1 MSAIAVPARRPVL
14 ADALTPHRT
23 RVQDAGLV
31 LAGAGVVALLAQ
43 ATIPLPLVPITGQT
57 LGVILVGAALGSRR
71 GAAALLTYLLVGLAG
86 APVFAEFSGGPASV
100 LTPSFGFILGFVPAA
115 FVAGWFAERA
125 WDRRPLLAM
134 VGFVA
139 ASAVPFLVGVPY
151 LAMIVNAVTSSMR
164 MLVPT
169 ARSACLVAPHA
180 SDRSRVRTS
189 ETRKIPSGKPTKSPT
204 TGMTKPMTS
213 AHTTPMSSVEVRTP
227 ASRIRFPGTAHCSST
242 PTT

>member
-14 ADALTPHRT
+14 ADVLAPHRT

-43 ATIPLPLVPITGQT
+43 LTIPLPLVPITGQT

-86 APVFAEFSGGPASV
+86 APVFAEFTGGPASV
-100 LTPSFGFILGFVPAA
+100 LSPSFGFILGFVPAA

-125 WDRRPLLAM
+125 WDRRPVLAM

-151 LAMIVNAVTSSMR
+151 LAMILNAVLGAQLGLGAVLAAGLWPFIPGGLIKAALAAALIPAAWR
-164 MLVPT
+164 G
-169 ARSACLVAPHA
+169 
-180 SDRSRVRTS
+180 VRALD
-189 ETRKIPSGKPTKSPT
+189 ERG
-204 TGMTKPMTS
+204 
-213 AHTTPMSSVEVRTP
+213 
-227 ASRIRFPGTAHCSST
+227 
-242 PTT
+242 

>member
-14 ADALTPHRT
+14 ADALAPHRT

-31 LAGAGVVALLAQ
+31 LAGTAVVALLAQ
-43 ATIPLPLVPITGQT
+43 VTIPLPLVPITGQT

-100 LTPSFGFILGFVPAA
+100 LSPSFGFILGFVPAA

-125 WDRRPLLAM
+125 WDRRPVLALA
-134 VGFVA
+134 GFVA

-151 LAMIVNAVTSSMR
+151 LAMIMNAVMGAEMGLGGVLAAGLWPFLPGGLVKAALAA
-164 MLVPT
+164 MLIPG
-169 ARSACLVAPHA
+169 AW
-180 SDRSRVRTS
+180 RV
-189 ETRKIPSGKPTKSPT
+189 
-204 TGMTKPMTS
+204 
-213 AHTTPMSSVEVRTP
+213 VR
-227 ASRIRFPGTAHCSST
+227 RLDERR
-242 PTT
+242 

>member
-14 ADALTPHRT
+14 ADALAPHRT
-23 RVQDAGLV
+23 RLQDAGLV

-43 ATIPLPLVPITGQT
+43 ITIPLPLVPITGQT

-100 LTPSFGFILGFVPAA
+100 LAPSFGFLLGFVPAA

-125 WDRRPLLAM
+125 WDRRPGLALA
-134 VGFVA
+134 GFVA

-151 LAMIVNAVTSSMR
+151 LAMIVNAVLGAEMGLGAVLAAGLWPFLPGG
-164 MLVPT
+164 LVKAALAAVLIP
-169 ARSACLVAPHA
+169 AAWRA
-180 SDRSRVRTS
+180 VRGLD
-189 ETRKIPSGKPTKSPT
+189 ER
-204 TGMTKPMTS
+204 
-213 AHTTPMSSVEVRTP
+213 R
-227 ASRIRFPGTAHCSST
+227 
-242 PTT
+242 